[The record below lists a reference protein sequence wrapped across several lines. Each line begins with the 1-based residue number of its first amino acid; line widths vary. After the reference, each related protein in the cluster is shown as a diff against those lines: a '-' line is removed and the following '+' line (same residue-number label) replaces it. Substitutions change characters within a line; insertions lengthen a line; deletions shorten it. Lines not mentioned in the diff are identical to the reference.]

1 MPKMTVLEMTQ
12 DILNDMDSDSVNSI
26 NDTIESLQVA
36 AILQT
41 TYHEIIDSR
50 DQWDHLGQ
58 LGQLVASGN
67 SELPTHMTLPDL
79 VQKIS
84 WIKYNTKDALAD
96 KDTYVDI
103 TYKTPTDFMDYV
115 NARDSTDTTT
125 VKLVTDPESSVVL
138 MIKNDKAPTFYTTFD
153 DETIIFDSWDLG
165 LDSTLTTAKSQWH
178 GYKEPV
184 FSKVDSYIA
193 DLPSKLFS
201 YYLAEAKS
209 VCFNSIKQAPNAKEE
224 QRSRRQRYQMSREK
238 RRTQVEGA
246 GGITYPDFGRGSKK

>member
-1 MPKMTVLEMTQ
+1 MPKMTILEMTQ

-26 NDTIESLQVA
+26 NDTEESLQVA
-36 AILQT
+36 SVLQT
-41 TYHEIIDSR
+41 TYHEIIDQR

-67 SELPTHMTLPDL
+67 SELPTHMTLPAL
-79 VQKIS
+79 VQKIN
-84 WIKYNTKDALAD
+84 WIKYNTKAAVAD
-96 KDTYVDI
+96 KDTYVDV
-103 TYKTPTDFMDYV
+103 TYYSPLEFMEKI

-138 MIKNDKAPTFYTTFD
+138 MIKNDAAPTYYTTFD
-153 DETIIFDSWDLG
+153 DNTLIFDSWDLG

-184 FSKVDSYIA
+184 FSKVDSYVP

-201 YYLAEAKS
+201 YYLSEAKS

-238 RRTQVEGA
+238 RRTQVVGA
-246 GGITYPDFGRGSKK
+246 GGIKYPNFGRGGKK